1 MIRKFKKTR
10 RRRFN
15 PPSLKLRRAR
25 KRKSILKNRLFWDFI
40 LFLVLGL
47 NVFYFLFLSEIFKV
61 KEIKI
66 AGPSNI
72 PYFELKKIINKN
84 LEKKFLYFFS
94 SFSLFLVNTQ
104 EIEKEIL
111 RNYPEIKIASLEK
124 KFPKTLLLEIKKR
137 EAVGLLCFAPDTCF
151 LLDNQGVIFKTVRG
165 PTSDKLVKIFYEKKE
180 TGRIGESAI
189 PEDTLDK
196 IRQINEN
203 LEKKLDTE
211 TEKFIL
217 KDNRLDVKTT
227 EGWEIYFD
235 LSGDINLALTKLRLL
250 LEKEISSEERKNLE
264 YIDLRFSRV
273 YYK

>member
-1 MIRKFKKTR
+1 MIRKFKKIR
-10 RRRFN
+10 RWRFN
-15 PPSLKLRRAR
+15 PPSLRLRRAR
-25 KRKSILKNRLFWDFI
+25 KRKSILRIRFFWDFI

-47 NVFYFLFLSEIFKV
+47 SVFHFLFLSEIFKV

-84 LEKKFLYFFS
+84 LEKKFLHFFLAD
-94 SFSLFLVNTQ
+94 SLFLVNTQ

-111 RNYPEIKIASLEK
+111 RNYPEIKTASLKK

-137 EAVGLLCFAPDTCF
+137 EAVGLVCFFPDTCF
-151 LLDNQGVIFKTVRG
+151 LADNQGIIFKTVRD
-165 PTSDKLVKIFYEKKE
+165 PVSDKLVKIFYEKKE
-180 TGRIGESAI
+180 IGKIGENVI
-189 PEDTLDK
+189 PEDTLNK
-196 IRQINEN
+196 IWQINN
-203 LEKKLDTE
+203 SLEEKLDTKI
-211 TEKFIL
+211 EKFIL
-217 KDNRLDVKTT
+217 KDNRLDVKTA

-235 LSGDINLALTKLRLL
+235 LSGDINLALAKLRLL
-250 LEKEISSEERKNLE
+250 LEKEISPEERKNLE